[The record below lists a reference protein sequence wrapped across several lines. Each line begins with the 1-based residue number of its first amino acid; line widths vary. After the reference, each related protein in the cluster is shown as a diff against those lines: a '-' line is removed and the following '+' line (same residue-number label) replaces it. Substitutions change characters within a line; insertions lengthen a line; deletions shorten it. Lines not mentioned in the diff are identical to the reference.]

1 MLQEVRLQQ
10 VFFPFWHLS
19 QNEDWASA
27 AGAAMATAAKR
38 AMMTVVNCML
48 ICDGDKCRSIGCRK
62 KRRLTYLF
70 VGNLEL

>member
-27 AGAAMATAAKR
+27 AGAARAAGAGSAAGAAMVTAANR
-38 AMMTVVNCML
+38 ATMTVVNCMFA
-48 ICDGDKCRSIGCRK
+48 CDGC
-62 KRRLTYLF
+62 
-70 VGNLEL
+70 